1 MSNVCFYNSTLADL
15 FLYFFSPLWCL
26 INLLWLWL
34 HRLKQK
40 RTEPHPYAYCPA
52 ATSTVFASRGFWNIL
67 QTGLFDRVP
76 GPGPLPVVSLNED
89 VKLHYGPPN
98 EAPWGGD
105 GGRKERRGGG
115 EGGQVP
121 GAPCD
126 GTPHQP
132 RRHGSGGTR
141 GGAVLGE
148 GTRSKQRGGRSFGMN
163 YPPAEPLLWGC
174 WRRGHVSS
182 GPQTHTQALS
192 ATTTRLCVRP
202 ASHNSYSAFST
213 NTSTHTHTHEHTL
226 GEDELGRLRW
236 SNRTAPAAAGH

>member
-1 MSNVCFYNSTLADL
+1 M
-15 FLYFFSPLWCL
+15 
-26 INLLWLWL
+26 
-34 HRLKQK
+34 
-40 RTEPHPYAYCPA
+40 E
-52 ATSTVFASRGFWNIL
+52 G
-67 QTGLFDRVP
+67 
-76 GPGPLPVVSLNED
+76 
-89 VKLHYGPPN
+89 
-98 EAPWGGD
+98 
-105 GGRKERRGGG
+105 ERRGE
-115 EGGQVP
+115 EGGRVARCQVLP
-121 GAPCD
+121 VTGHPTNHGDTGQGAR
-126 GTPHQP
+126 G
-132 RRHGSGGTR
+132 